1 MAKLPDA
8 RGRSGMQGRE
18 REDAR
23 TRPPD
28 TDQRGKGR
36 AEHSHH
42 QSTSDG
48 CNVSE
53 AAGPR
58 ASVPVVDPCPCG
70 RWASGTG
77 THVPSRARARLLGL
91 VTPRMDTKRLT
102 RALHQAMC
110 QGLAIACVYVL
121 VVAPMVLSQP
131 GGVLT
136 WTLAQLDKGEVMLH
150 MPLPYVLR
158 RPLTGRVLLV
168 LFICSFLKV
177 PEIFP

>member
-1 MAKLPDA
+1 
-8 RGRSGMQGRE
+8 
-18 REDAR
+18 
-23 TRPPD
+23 
-28 TDQRGKGR
+28 
-36 AEHSHH
+36 
-42 QSTSDG
+42 
-48 CNVSE
+48 
-53 AAGPR
+53 
-58 ASVPVVDPCPCG
+58 
-70 RWASGTG
+70 
-77 THVPSRARARLLGL
+77 
-91 VTPRMDTKRLT
+91 
-102 RALHQAMC
+102 
-110 QGLAIACVYVL
+110 VL